1 MAFGGFDQGLGP
13 RPMAEINTTPLVD
26 VMLVLLIIFIITA
39 PLLTHA
45 VKVDLPHAASE
56 VSTENAQTVTLSVD
70 GAGNVFWDAVVV
82 SDDAELFDKMTAAAR
97 AAPQPAL
104 HLRVDREVRYQRVAE
119 ILAAARNAGL
129 TRLGFVTDP
138 SAPPAWTLRS
148 GPEPK

>member
-1 MAFGGFDQGLGP
+1 
-13 RPMAEINTTPLVD
+13 MAEINTTPLVD

-45 VKVDLPHAASE
+45 VKVDLPRAASE
-56 VSTENAQTVTLSVD
+56 GNAETAQTVTVSVD
-70 GAGNVFWDAVVV
+70 GAGNTFWDTMVV
-82 SDDAELFDKMTAAAR
+82 SGDAELFDRMAAAAR
-97 AAPQPAL
+97 AEPQPAL

-148 GPEPK
+148 APEPE

>member
-1 MAFGGFDQGLGP
+1 MAFGGFDQGGGA

-45 VKVDLPHAASE
+45 VKINLPHASSQ
-56 VSTENAQTVTLSVD
+56 VSAEEPQSVTLSLND
-70 GAGNVFWDAVVV
+70 AGEVFWDSAPI
-82 SDDAELFDKMTAAAR
+82 SYAQLFDKMEQAAQAT
-97 AAPQPAL
+97 PQPLL
-104 HLRVDREVRYQRVAE
+104 HLRVDRDVRYQRVAE

-129 TRLGFVTDP
+129 TKLSFVTDP

-148 GPEPK
+148 GPGLD